1 MLFQPAIYSRM
12 GRMVRAIFLGM
23 IAIGALATS
32 VAQAREVVYVIGKDG
47 RVSSLEASNLSAISS
62 TADLDH
68 PDSVTA
74 LSTGNAA
81 LVYNNTSTVV
91 VVMPELA
98 KVSTHKYPE
107 LKTLVNVAA

>member
-1 MLFQPAIYSRM
+1 MLLQFRANSPMRRTLLLVLLVVLAVAGFGSAAI
-12 GRMVRAIFLGM
+12 
-23 IAIGALATS
+23 
-32 VAQAREVVYVIGKDG
+32 AREVVYVIGKDG

-91 VVMPELA
+91 VVTPELA
-98 KVSTHKYPE
+98 RVSTHK
-107 LKTLVNVAA
+107 